1 MELRIGQG
9 FDVHRFAEG
18 RRCVLGGIEI
28 PHERGLLG
36 HSDAD
41 VLTHALMDAI
51 LGAIGGRDIGTLF
64 PDTHAAFKDA
74 DSIVLLEKVWAL
86 ASQQGWRLVNADIS
100 VLAEAP
106 KLNPH
111 IPSMLE
117 RVSDALCCAPT
128 QLAIKATTT
137 EKLGFVGREE
147 GIVATAVVLLTR

>member
-1 MELRIGQG
+1 
-9 FDVHRFAEG
+9 
-18 RRCVLGGIEI
+18 
-28 PHERGLLG
+28 
-36 HSDAD
+36 
-41 VLTHALMDAI
+41 MDAI

-64 PDTHAAFKDA
+64 PDTDAAFKDA

-111 IPSMLE
+111 ISSMLE
-117 RVSDALCCAPT
+117 RVSGALCCAPT

-147 GIVATAVVLLTR
+147 GIVAIAVVLLTR